1 MAKLFSG
8 LTGAAI
14 GLVET
19 RGLVCA
25 IEAADA
31 MVKAANVGLV
41 GKGNSGEGLVTVIV
55 EGDVGAVKA
64 ATDAGA
70 AAAHRVGE
78 LVSVHVIPRPCD
90 DTGLILEYMR
100 GPSIRSPEKQRS
112 RFEPT
117 RPRAASV
124 EQAVLFPSA
133 PEAAFPGRGEPKPA
147 GGRVDL
153 NACAAEALDDQP
165 LRYVAAA
172 RTILEKPMA
181 FPEIVARLFDAE
193 PEPVGGDTMEM
204 TVGDVQVQIHRTA
217 PFTGTERAR
226 GEAIA
231 DLVNVV
237 LDRTRDAF
245 GMAGSSSRRIG
256 AGAEPA
262 YTVDNLTVS
271 AHLDGTVVGRARVSQ
286 DPVEA
291 GVRSVDLRVDV
302 AWQRRGIGTRLLMDA
317 ARVAAGAGAE
327 EILLTTSSDNQAVLP
342 MVMAAGLR
350 GRIKM
355 AANLLTVRVPVRDLR
370 PL

>member
-1 MAKLFSG
+1 MRVRATLPDRPGS
-8 LTGAAI
+8 LAAI
-14 GLVET
+14 AAHLGEAGIDIAGLQIFPGADDVTDEMILRVPGDLQIATVVEMLVE
-19 RGLVCA
+19 
-25 IEAADA
+25 
-31 MVKAANVGLV
+31 
-41 GKGNSGEGLVTVIV
+41 SGTTGIV
-55 EGDVGAVKA
+55 AQ
-64 ATDAGA
+64 
-70 AAAHRVGE
+70 
-78 LVSVHVIPRPCD
+78 P
-90 DTGLILEYMR
+90 
-100 GPSIRSPEKQRS
+100 
-112 RFEPT
+112 
-117 RPRAASV
+117 
-124 EQAVLFPSA
+124 
-133 PEAAFPGRGEPKPA
+133 
-147 GGRVDL
+147 
-153 NACAAEALDDQP
+153 CAAEALDDQP

>member
-8 LTGAAI
+8 FTGAAI

-153 NACAAEALDDQP
+153 NACAAEALDALP
-165 LRYVAAA
+165 GIGPALAER
-172 RTILEKPMA
+172 
-181 FPEIVARLFDAE
+181 IVAYRDEHGPFRSMDELKK
-193 PEPVGGDTMEM
+193 
-204 TVGDVQVQIHRTA
+204 VQG
-217 PFTGTERAR
+217 FNKS
-226 GEAIA
+226 
-231 DLVNVV
+231 L
-237 LDRTRDAF
+237 
-245 GMAGSSSRRIG
+245 
-256 AGAEPA
+256 
-262 YTVDNLTVS
+262 S
-271 AHLDGTVVGRARVSQ
+271 ASLKDSLYI
-286 DPVEA
+286 D
-291 GVRSVDLRVDV
+291 
-302 AWQRRGIGTRLLMDA
+302 
-317 ARVAAGAGAE
+317 
-327 EILLTTSSDNQAVLP
+327 
-342 MVMAAGLR
+342 
-350 GRIKM
+350 
-355 AANLLTVRVPVRDLR
+355 
-370 PL
+370 